1 MCILYGSESGNT
13 ENLAKQLSE
22 DLERR
27 GIETTV
33 EAMNDFDVDN
43 IMDNENI
50 LFLTSTAGQGEFP
63 RNAKDF
69 YSSLLQMEKNSLKGL
84 NFSVFG
90 LGDHGYVNFN
100 KAAKQLEKAVQL
112 ARTTGSNYFMSG
124 LYAMLEQCY
133 REMEDFKKAY
143 HYASMQL
150 QIKE

>member
-100 KAAKQLEKAVQL
+100 KAAKQLEKALQELGATNLV
-112 ARTTGSNYFMSG
+112 AVG
-124 LYAMLEQCY
+124 LGDDRDEEKFETKYYEWLPSLY
-133 REMEDFKKAY
+133 KAL
-143 HYASMQL
+143 HC
-150 QIKE
+150 E